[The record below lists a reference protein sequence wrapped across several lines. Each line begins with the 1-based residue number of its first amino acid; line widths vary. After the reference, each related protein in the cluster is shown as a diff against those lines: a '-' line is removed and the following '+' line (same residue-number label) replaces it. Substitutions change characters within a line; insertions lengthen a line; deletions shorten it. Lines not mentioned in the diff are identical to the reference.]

1 MTVKIDKEDIIRMI
15 IGYRFHNYSAA
26 IPYIQKGLIIFNGI
40 NKSKWDEEVLST
52 LNEDYLFNLYQ
63 KLKAL

>member
-15 IGYRFHNYSAA
+15 TGYRFHNYSAA
-26 IPYIQKGLIIFNGI
+26 IPYIQKGLVVFNGI
-40 NKSKWDEEVLST
+40 DNSRWDEGVLSA
-52 LNEDYLFNLYQ
+52 LNEDYLFDLYQ

>member
-15 IGYRFHNYSAA
+15 TSYRFHNYSAA
-26 IPYIQKGLIIFNGI
+26 ILYIQKGLIIFNGI
-40 NKSKWDEEVLST
+40 NNSKWDEEVLSA
-52 LNEDYLFNLYQ
+52 LNEDYLFDLYQ